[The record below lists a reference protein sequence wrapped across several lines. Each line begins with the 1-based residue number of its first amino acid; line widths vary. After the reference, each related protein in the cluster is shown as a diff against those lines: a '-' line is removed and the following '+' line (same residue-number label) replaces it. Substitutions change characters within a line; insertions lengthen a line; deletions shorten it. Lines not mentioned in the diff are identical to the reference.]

1 MAMRYYRM
9 TPDYEL
15 ALENANMVFAFIFNF
30 ECIIKI
36 VAMGKYY
43 FWGLWNKFD
52 FIIVVGTDIGL
63 LFRVFDTGIDLGSAA
78 SVVRAFRIM
87 RIFRLIKSSK
97 NLRVL
102 LDTLVYILPSL
113 GNIGG
118 LIFLM
123 FFIFAAL
130 GINLFSNVMF

>member
-1 MAMRYYRM
+1 M
-9 TPDYEL
+9 
-15 ALENANMVFAFIFNF
+15 IFNF
-30 ECIIKI
+30 ECAVKLI
-36 VAMGKYY
+36 ANGKYY
-43 FWGLWNKFD
+43 FWELWNKFD
-52 FIIVVGTDIGL
+52 FVIVVGTDAGILFKL
-63 LFRVFDTGIDLGSAA
+63 LDTGIDLGTAA

-113 GNIGG
+113 ANIGS

-130 GINLFSNVMF
+130 GINLFSGIMF